1 MSECGASTTLCAIII
16 NINIIIMIVVVVVVV
31 VVASHSQ
38 RMHQEHHRR
47 SNRQSLLRQT
57 QNLKPKN
64 VCSTSS
70 LLLLNALTFMLA
82 FAILPYAKRNI
93 LFLLLHERCMSTY
106 TMYVDCRLPSR
117 MGYSFV
123 YISEWGRQ
131 LTKIY
136 ETFVY
141 GSLRGNRLL
150 IREKMWNM
158 YFLCVWMNHIHTRLR
173 MSSISI
179 HSGAQTHHT
188 HSCRPHSPPSLQHF
202 LAHEPAH
209 ECQSNNMLL

>member
-1 MSECGASTTLCAIII
+1 MRIVSLATFSHRLLLCSIRTKIIIIIIIVIIMSECGASTTLCAIII
-16 NINIIIMIVVVVVVV
+16 NINIIIMIVVVV

-70 LLLLNALTFMLA
+70 LLLLNAFTFMLA

-93 LFLLLHERCMSTY
+93 LYLLLHERCMSTY

-123 YISEWGRQ
+123 YISE
-131 LTKIY
+131 
-136 ETFVY
+136 
-141 GSLRGNRLL
+141 
-150 IREKMWNM
+150 
-158 YFLCVWMNHIHTRLR
+158 
-173 MSSISI
+173 
-179 HSGAQTHHT
+179 
-188 HSCRPHSPPSLQHF
+188 
-202 LAHEPAH
+202 
-209 ECQSNNMLL
+209 